1 MPFISPSELST
12 HLYGEITAEIHRGN
26 TSIVQAAI
34 DAAISEASS
43 YLNAFDVAAVFAA
56 TGTNRHA
63 YLLLC
68 VKDIAVWHYIQL
80 ANPAVEMQLRL
91 ERYEKAIEWL
101 TKVQKGQ
108 AVPNLPY
115 PEPPVDTNGDGD
127 ADGYIKW
134 GSNTKRI
141 NNF

>member
-1 MPFISPSELST
+1 MAFLTPSEINT
-12 HLYGEITAEIHRGN
+12 HLYGEVTTEINRGDAGILQ
-26 TSIVQAAI
+26 TAI
-34 DAAISEASS
+34 DAAISEAAS
-43 YLNAFDVAAVFAA
+43 YLNAFDVQAVFAA
-56 TGTNRHA
+56 TGAARHA

-91 ERYEKAIEWL
+91 ERYEKAVEWL
-101 TKVQKGQ
+101 VKVQKGQ

-115 PEPPVDTNGDGD
+115 PEPPVDTNDDGEG
-127 ADGYIKW
+127 DGYIKW